1 MAVAV
6 GGARKRTSEQAW
18 RSLLSGLE
26 VISIADICGHI
37 SGYYGPLKING
48 GAHTHRHTH
57 THTVHTWLHCSPR
70 IEQVESGRLLLW
82 AHDLL
87 VMLLRL
93 FWEWFVDMFLLSM
106 VAVRQT

>member
-48 GAHTHRHTH
+48 GAHTQTH
-57 THTVHTWLHCSPR
+57 AHSHGTHVVALQSADRASGKWETV
-70 IEQVESGRLLLW
+70 
-82 AHDLL
+82 
-87 VMLLRL
+87 VMG
-93 FWEWFVDMFLLSM
+93 S
-106 VAVRQT
+106 